1 MLREP
6 ATEKSFTYFALLE
19 AFNKEGCPVCRFMA
33 DYSFRY
39 LDALIYEQVNDV
51 DVRRKLRASRGFC
64 NWHAWQ
70 TRHIASSALGVAIL
84 AKDLIS
90 EEMTRLD
97 DLLRGC
103 DDHGPATSCLAEDCA
118 EILTGLHS
126 RLAEKRGLSGLPG
139 DSRA

>member
-1 MLREP
+1 MSREP

-19 AFNKEGCPVCRFMA
+19 AFDKEGCPVCRFMA
-33 DYSFRY
+33 EYSLHY
-39 LDALIYEQVNDV
+39 IDTLIYEQVNDV
-51 DVRRKLRASRGFC
+51 EVRRKLRASRGFC

-70 TRHIASSALGVAIL
+70 ARDITSSALGVAII

-97 DLLRGC
+97 DLLRGVVTTGLQ
-103 DDHGPATSCLAEDCA
+103 HPRPAQDCT
-118 EILTGLHS
+118 EFLTGLRS
-126 RLAEKRGLSGLPG
+126 GVAAQGGVSGLPG

>member
-1 MLREP
+1 MSREP

-19 AFNKEGCPVCRFMA
+19 AFDKEGCPVCRFMA
-33 DYSFRY
+33 EYSLRY

-70 TRHIASSALGVAIL
+70 ARDIASSALGVAIM

-97 DLLRGC
+97 ELLRGVM
-103 DDHGPATSCLAEDCA
+103 T
-118 EILTGLHS
+118 TGLQHPVQP
-126 RLAEKRGLSGLPG
+126 GLRRNPYGPSFGGGSTERCVRPA
-139 DSRA
+139 R